1 MSTLY
6 SKLNHIRFR
15 GKSFILMGIM
25 IVCFSVIGA
34 VSVSQYLGL
43 DAARTSEEHHDEI
56 VYMTNQVVYQ
66 IFDLHMSITQI
77 ETAEDLAKLFPRLK
91 GIDSSITVL
100 KKKGG
105 NTKTVLALN
114 DIKNRVGKLVV
125 ELFELRKQ
133 LGLNEDLGE
142 KGGMRSLIHAI
153 ENDLTDA
160 GLNKL
165 LIEVLQIRR
174 REKDVFLRGH
184 IHSREK
190 LQNAMNLFLIKLAQ
204 NSEITEQLRKKTHLG
219 ITQYYE
225 VFLKTQRINT
235 KVKDKTNEILVVT
248 NKLLNYSSQLM
259 QEQQRRMRIN
269 TQYQRDLLNNISISL
284 FIALVITFLVLGVLV
299 YLLLQSILTP
309 VNVLS
314 QKAKEIASGNFDA
327 KIVLYGTDEIGEL
340 ARSLENMKDNM
351 LDHQRDLEDTV
362 ANRTQH
368 LDVTNSVLRDII
380 SDLNQT
386 QEELVQSEKM
396 ASLGRL
402 VAGFAHEI
410 NTPIGVAVS
419 TISHI
424 PDMTRKLDEMLSG
437 DEVDGD
443 ELDRLLENLGK
454 ASSLGMSNLNKAADL
469 VRRFKRTSMD
479 QTSEDIRDFNLC
491 ELLNDSLVT
500 LHNVFKNTQIELDLQ
515 CAKNLQI
522 CSQPGIIGQ
531 VMTNLLMNSYKHGF
545 NSGKLAG
552 IITIIASFDGEAGV
566 NIRFS
571 DNGCGISADNLSHI
585 FEPFVT
591 TARSKG
597 GSGLGLYISYNIITT
612 QLNGEITCQSK
623 LGSGVIFDVHI
634 PNVMLV
640 ERNKPVKK

>member
-34 VSVSQYLGL
+34 VSVRQYLGL

-56 VYMTNQVVYQ
+56 VYMTNQIVYQ

-77 ETAEDLAKLFPRLK
+77 ETAEDLAKLFPRLEN
-91 GIDSSITVL
+91 IDNSIDVL

-105 NTKTVLALN
+105 NSKTVLAIN
-114 DIKNRVGKLVV
+114 KIKNRLGKLVV

-133 LGLNEDLGE
+133 LGLNEDLGK
-142 KGGMRSLIHAI
+142 KGGMRSIIHEI
-153 ENDLTDA
+153 EQDLTEA
-160 GLNKL
+160 GLNEL
-165 LIEVLQIRR
+165 LVDILQIRR

-184 IHSREK
+184 KPSREK
-190 LQNAMNLFLIKLAQ
+190 LQSAMDLFVIKLAQ
-204 NSEITEQLRKKTHLG
+204 NSKITKQLRSKIQLG
-219 ITQYYE
+219 ISKYYE
-225 VFLKTQRINT
+225 VFLSSQRVDT
-235 KVKDKTNEILVVT
+235 KVKEKTSEILLVT

-269 TQYQRDLLNNISISL
+269 TQYQRNLLNNISISL
-284 FIALVITFLVLGVLV
+284 LIALVITFLVLGVLV

-351 LDHQRDLEDTV
+351 LDHQRELEDTV
-362 ANRTQH
+362 TKRTQH

-380 SDLNQT
+380 ADLNKT

-424 PDMTRKLDEMLSG
+424 PDMILQLNEMLSG

-515 CAKNLQI
+515 CVKKLPV

-552 IITIIASFDGEAGV
+552 KITIVASFDGEAGV
-566 NIRFS
+566 NIKFS
-571 DNGCGISADNLSHI
+571 DNGCGISPDNLAHI

-591 TARSKG
+591 TARSQG

-612 QLNGEITCQSK
+612 QLNGEITCHSE
-623 LGSGVIFDVHI
+623 LGNGVVFDVHI
-634 PNVMLV
+634 PNVMFV
-640 ERNKPVKK
+640 EKN

>member
-1 MSTLY
+1 
-6 SKLNHIRFR
+6 
-15 GKSFILMGIM
+15 MGIM
-25 IVCFSVIGA
+25 IVCFSVIGS

-43 DAARTSEEHHDEI
+43 DAARTAEEHHDE
-56 VYMTNQVVYQ
+56 VVFLTNQVVYK
-66 IFDLHMSITQI
+66 IFDLHMSITHI
-77 ETAEDLAKLFPRLK
+77 ETAEDLAKLFPRLDN
-91 GIDSSITVL
+91 IDNSILIL

-105 NTKTVLALN
+105 NSKTVIALN
-114 DIKNRVGKLVV
+114 EMKNRLGTLVV

-142 KGGMRSLIHAI
+142 QGGMRSVIHKI

-160 GLNKL
+160 GLVDL
-165 LIEVLQIRR
+165 LVEVLQIRR

-184 IHSREK
+184 KQSREK
-190 LQNAMNLFLIKLAQ
+190 LQYAMDQFQIKLAK
-204 NSEITEQLRKKTHLG
+204 NTEISDELRSKTSLN
-219 ITQYYE
+219 ISKYYE
-225 VFLKTQRINT
+225 VFLKTQTINS
-235 KVKDKTNEILVVT
+235 KIQKKTNEILLVT
-248 NKLLNYSSQLM
+248 NKLLKYSSRLM
-259 QEQQRRMRIN
+259 REQQRRMLIN
-269 TQYQRDLLNNISISL
+269 KQDQRTLLNNISISI
-284 FIALVITFLVLGVLV
+284 FIALVMTFLVLGVLV
-299 YLLLQSILTP
+299 YLLLQSIITP
-309 VNVLS
+309 VNVLNE
-314 QKAKEIASGNFDA
+314 KAKEIASGNFDA

-351 LDHQRDLEDTV
+351 LDHQRELEDTV
-362 ANRTQH
+362 AKRTQH

-380 SDLNQT
+380 ADLNQT

-424 PDMTRKLDEMLSG
+424 PDMTNKLNEMLSG

-479 QTSEDIRDFNLC
+479 QTSEDIRDFNLY
-491 ELLNDSLVT
+491 ELLKDSLVT
-500 LHNVFKNTQIELDLQ
+500 LHNVFKNTKIELDLQ
-515 CAKNLQI
+515 CSNKLKI

-552 IITIIASFDGEAGV
+552 KITIEASFDGEAGV
-566 NIRFS
+566 NIKYS
-571 DNGCGISADNLSHI
+571 DNGCGISPENLSHI

-591 TARSKG
+591 TARSQG

-612 QLNGEITCQSK
+612 QLNGEITCYSE
-623 LGSGVIFDVHI
+623 LGHGVVFDINI

-640 ERNKPVKK
+640 EKISSAKNEFAGKEK